1 MKGGENMKLNPNKTA
16 LVVGTFAGLW
26 HFVWGLLVA
35 LGLAS
40 VILDWLYNIH
50 FLNNPFSVQQF
61 DLVKWVTLI
70 IATAIIGYIFGYIFA
85 LLWNNL
91 QK

>member
-1 MKGGENMKLNPNKTA
+1 MKLNPNKTA

-35 LGLAS
+35 MGLAGA
-40 VILDWLYNIH
+40 ILDFVYGIH
-50 FLNNPFSVQQF
+50 FLNNPFTVQSF
-61 DLVKWVTLI
+61 DVVKWVTLI
-70 IATAIIGYIFGYIFA
+70 VVTAIIGYVFGYVFA
-85 LLWNNL
+85 LLWNRL